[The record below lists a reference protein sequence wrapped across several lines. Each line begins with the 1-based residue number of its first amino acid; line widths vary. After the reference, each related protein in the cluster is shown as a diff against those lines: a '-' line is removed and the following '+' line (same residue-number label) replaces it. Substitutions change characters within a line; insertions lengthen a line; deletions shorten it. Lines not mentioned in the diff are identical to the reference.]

1 MSLTDVVFLFIMFPW
16 SAAIF
21 LTYTQFRRIRVMRE
35 SNKLKGNG
43 RKKTSIGKG
52 KFTKWG
58 NKDGGQGGSTTSK
71 TYRKKPRGQG

>member
-1 MSLTDVVFLFIMFPW
+1 
-16 SAAIF
+16 
-21 LTYTQFRRIRVMRE
+21 MRE

-58 NKDGGQGGSTTSK
+58 NKGGGQGGSTTSK